1 MTTRM
6 WTKPRTQELIKELR
20 HAGWTIEKRNGI
32 YKIINNE
39 TDDPW
44 VMDNKPLFTA
54 MPGTRGYLVRYHP
67 DVMS

>member
-1 MTTRM
+1 
-6 WTKPRTQELIKELR
+6 
-20 HAGWTIEKRNGI
+20 
-32 YKIINNE
+32 
-39 TDDPW
+39 